1 MANKIGVVLA
11 LDNEREFTLGMKNA
25 KDSVKYL
32 DDGLKDLK
40 SEFSDSANSMEALT
54 KKQELLKQKQEAYDR
69 VLKQAKTGQDQAKK
83 TYKDQAKALE
93 DLKKEL
99 DQAKSSLDKM
109 EKSGDTSSKAY
120 KDQKAAVDSLSQAVS
135 KQTANY
141 LKAEGR
147 LSKWDNEVAKAEK
160 AVKNN
165 STAVEKN
172 AKYIDEAKKSADG
185 CAKSIDKY
193 GKEVKEAG
201 DETKKSADE
210 AKGASEV
217 FTGFGEKLGNA
228 IVAKGVQLATSA
240 VQVLG
245 QKIKEAA
252 KYVVD
257 VGSKFEASMSKVK
270 ALSGASGAEFDA
282 LSEKAQALGSSTQYS
297 ASEVADAF
305 GYMSLAGWDTTSML
319 EGIDGVLNL
328 ATAAQMDLAEA
339 SDMVTDYLSA
349 FGLAASDA
357 GHMADMLAYAQANS
371 NTSATQLGDAYGN
384 CAANMHAAGQSMETT
399 TAILEAMAN
408 QGTKGSEAGTALSAV
423 MRDIGQK
430 SKNGAIQIGNASVKV
445 QDAAGNYRSLTDIL
459 KDVESATQGMGTA
472 EKDAALRATFT
483 KNSIKAV
490 NEVLTEG
497 VGKVQG
503 YETALNNCDG
513 AAADMAGTM
522 TDNLQGALDGLDSA
536 TEGLGIALYN
546 QIKGPLSNAVRNV
559 TGAINLITGAITPQK
574 TELETFLD
582 EVIETDERIKSMV
595 DAAQQDVN
603 NAEGEVSKLEGY
615 KNTIL
620 ELQAIIDNGGQLD
633 AFQLYQMKNAVQ
645 AVSGEVPEIGENFDE
660 VTGKISLTTAEIEKA
675 FAAAESGILQAAI
688 ARSMDEIMQAQGDA
702 ILNEAKA
709 LAAVNEAQR
718 ELDAFETE
726 NNIAEGFD
734 PDRFDIKD
742 KWEELSDTLANAKTN
757 YETTQQTTAETV
769 QAEKDLNDALQVV
782 TEKYG
787 DLGDAT
793 EKSTDKTKD
802 FADGQGDAED
812 ALNGV
817 ADAAGEAEGAVED
830 EGDAEKIAAQ
840 KAEEAAKAITKAH
853 DDAAKAVEDAYES
866 TKKSVESAWNISPF
880 SGWEQKEEEGLD
892 AFMKSLQSQID
903 GITNYKN
910 NLAVLR
916 EGLKNENGEIA
927 GANAEFLSYVE
938 GLGTSGAQLIQD
950 LAAGINSGDPSQ
962 LSAAVQ
968 LYVNA
973 FNKESD
979 IEQFLTRD
987 QMAIQLGLK
996 EISGSTEEEWSN
1008 LNSVAQNVI
1017 MTGGGVMTNAIAE
1030 AYDKAALTAEKMGVK
1045 IPEGLA
1051 EGIESG
1057 REDAPTAIKH
1067 ATDLLNAAISGQG
1080 NALIAA
1086 AKDMGVEVPAEIAEG
1101 INTGG
1106 DSAVEAYDKLVALV
1120 ASMNVDTSGVTEN
1133 IEAIPE
1139 AASAAIEDGK
1149 AEVETA
1155 TSNLSDAAENVTAD
1169 TTTAAQSGTDMASA
1183 FAGGITSGQSEAQT
1197 AAQTMATTAAQQ
1209 ANNARNIFTSSG
1221 RIAASSYASGIR
1233 SYASTARSAASSL
1246 ASSARSGASGVSFYS
1261 VGTNIASGVASG
1273 IRGNQSAAISAAVGM
1288 ARAALRAAK
1297 QELGIKSPSKAFK
1310 EQVGKQITNGMAFGI
1325 KQGAPKVIKEINAL
1339 AKNTFNAAVKWLSQ
1353 YKAKNKVTWQDEEYF
1368 WDKMTN
1374 VVKRGTAE
1382 YDQVIANWT
1391 KLNVDNAFGVSKTEK
1406 DSSGKEVAKDAEDYY
1421 NEVLRAAEQFQIKLA
1436 AKDNVSIRE
1445 QQDYWKKVRNLMD
1458 SNSEAYWD
1466 IVQKQ
1471 LELNEQI
1478 GNMDVAE
1485 DILAKYQTYYDMSE
1499 QAVVDYWD
1507 KVRKKYTAGTEERIR
1522 ADENYLNAKKDL
1534 EEKLASIEEEY
1545 ADKVDEANQRYI
1557 DALEE
1562 RKAAIMDAF
1571 GLFEAFESTS
1581 ASGEELLFNIKSQA
1595 AGYEEWSKT
1604 LDDLQKRGIFSDE
1617 LMKILTDKGPA
1628 DIAALKALLMLTDDQ
1643 LKEYQEAYDR
1653 KEAAA
1658 QRQAEEDTAELKK
1671 SIEQE
1676 IADLKEA
1683 EAKEL
1688 AAATEHISSD
1698 LTQLANNVRSIAE
1711 DQTAALVGA
1720 FTNAATKLA
1729 DSTGKSVSDQ
1739 TMYDVDVNRNGTQRP
1754 VAQAQE
1760 VKAAAQPKPTTTT
1773 TTTTTKS
1780 SGPKYKVN
1788 TKDGLNMRT
1797 GAGTNNKVITTI
1809 KNGTQIEGTG
1819 NTKKVGNVTWYEVK
1833 YNGKTGWVSGQYI
1846 TKLAKGI
1853 FSAVKGL
1860 ALTDEEG
1867 LGSEAILTKQGV
1879 LRQLD
1884 AGDTV
1889 FNAAQRK
1896 NLWEI
1901 SKLQMPDVA
1910 SMAALNQR
1918 LAEGYTAQV
1927 RASSATN
1934 DVLSGMATLMAQF
1947 LPYLAE
1953 SNKVYL
1959 DGRSL
1964 VSGTADGMSQ
1974 TLAMRARRKR

>member
-11 LDNEREFTLGMKNA
+11 LDNEREFTQGMKNA

-32 DDGLKDLK
+32 DDGLKNLK
-40 SEFSDSANSMEALT
+40 TEFSENANSMEALT
-54 KKQELLKQKQEAYDR
+54 RKQELLKQKQEAYDR

-147 LSKWDNEVAKAEK
+147 LSKWDHEVAQAEK

-193 GKEVKEAG
+193 GKEIKEAG
-201 DETKKSADE
+201 DETKKSADQ

-217 FTGFGEKLGNA
+217 YTSFGEKLGTA
-228 IVAKGVQLATSA
+228 IAAKGVQLATSA
-240 VQVLG
+240 VQLLG
-245 QKIKEAA
+245 QKVKEAA

-257 VGSKFEASMSKVK
+257 VGSKFESSMSKVK
-270 ALSGASGAEFDA
+270 ALSGAGSEEFEA
-282 LSEKAQALGSSTQYS
+282 LSTKAKELGGNTQYS

-305 GYMSLAGWDTTSML
+305 SYMSLAGWDTQSML
-319 EGIDGVLNL
+319 DGIDGVLNL
-328 ATAAQMDLAEA
+328 ATASQMDLAEA

-357 GHMADMLAYAQANS
+357 GHMADMMAYAQANS
-371 NTSATQLGDAYGN
+371 NTSTTQLGDAFGN

-430 SKNGAIQIGNASVKV
+430 SKNGAIQIGKSSVQV

-459 KDVESATQGMGTA
+459 KDVETATQGMGTA
-472 EKDAALRATFT
+472 ERDAALRATFT

-503 YETALNNCDG
+503 YETALSNADG
-513 AAADMAGTM
+513 TASEMATTM
-522 TDNLQGALDGLDSA
+522 TDNLGGAVTELNSA
-536 TEGLGIALYN
+536 TEGLGIALYTHV
-546 QIKGPLSNAVRNV
+546 KGPITRSVNV
-559 TGAINLITGAITPQK
+559 ATGLINRITDAITPQK
-574 TELETFLD
+574 SELETFLD
-582 EVIETDERIKSMV
+582 DVEETDKRIQGV
-595 DAAQQDVN
+595 LDAAKQDVD

-615 KNTIL
+615 KKTIL
-620 ELQAIIDNGGQLD
+620 DLQAIIDNGGELD
-633 AFQLYQMKNAVQ
+633 AYQLFQMKNAVQ
-645 AVSGEVPEIGENFDE
+645 AVSGEVPEIGKNFDE

-675 FAAAESGILQAAI
+675 FAAAESGILNAAI
-688 ARSMDEIMQAQGDA
+688 AKSMDEIMEAQGDA
-702 ILNEAKA
+702 MLNEASA
-709 LAAVNEAQR
+709 LAAVNAAQR
-718 ELDAFETE
+718 EYDDFVKEHKIDT
-726 NNIAEGFD
+726 EGFD
-734 PDRFDIKD
+734 PDDFITKNKFEDLEDDLNK
-742 KWEELSDTLANAKTN
+742 ANAE
-757 YETTQQTTAETV
+757 YETTRQTTEETI
-769 QAEKDLNDALQVV
+769 QAQKDLEAAMQVV

-787 DLGDAT
+787 DLGDAA
-793 EKSTDKTKD
+793 EDSTGKTKEN
-802 FADGQGDAED
+802 AEGQEEAANALDG
-812 ALNGV
+812 V
-817 ADAAGEAEGAVED
+817 TDAANAAGKALEG
-830 EGDAEKIAAQ
+830 EGDEADETAKKVEEALKAQEKAS
-840 KAEEAAKAITKAH
+840 EDAAKAIS
-853 DDAAKAVEDAYES
+853 DAYEA
-866 TKKSVESAWNISPF
+866 TKKEVESAWNISPF
-880 SGWEQKEEEGLD
+880 AGWEQKEEEGLSK
-892 AFMKSLQSQID
+892 FMESLQSQID

-910 NLAVLR
+910 NLGILR
-916 EGLKNENGEIA
+916 AGLTDENGKMSEE
-927 GANAEFLSYVE
+927 NARFLSYVE
-938 GLGTSGAQLIQD
+938 GLGTSGAQMVQD
-950 LAAGINSGDPSQ
+950 IASALSSGDPSR
-962 LSAAVQ
+962 LSEAVQ

-973 FNKESD
+973 MDVKSD
-979 IEQFLTRD
+979 ITNVLTAD
-987 QMAIQLGLK
+987 QVAVKLGLDQLG
-996 EISGSTEEEWSN
+996 SSDEEWTGLSGIVN
-1008 LNSVAQNVI
+1008 KIKETGDVSPAITSAFGAAAHVAKV
-1017 MTGGGVMTNAIAE
+1017 
-1030 AYDKAALTAEKMGVK
+1030 MGVK

-1051 EGIESG
+1051 EGIESADDDPAG
-1057 REDAPTAIKH
+1057 AIAQATA
-1067 ATDLLNAAISGQG
+1067 LLNAAISGQG
-1080 NALIAA
+1080 NALVQKAR
-1086 AKDMGVEVPAEIAEG
+1086 DMGVDVPEEVANG
-1101 INTGG
+1101 INAGG
-1106 DSAVEAYDKLVALV
+1106 ETAIEAYDKLVGLV
-1120 ASMNVDTSGVTEN
+1120 AGMNVDTSGVTEN

-1139 AASAAIEDGK
+1139 AAKTAIESGET
-1149 AEVETA
+1149 EVQTA
-1155 TSNLSDAAENVTAD
+1155 SEGLADAAETVAVD
-1169 TTTAAQSGTDMASA
+1169 TTTATAAGTSFATA
-1183 FAGGITSGQSEAQT
+1183 YAGGITAGQTLAQ
-1197 AAQTMATTAAQQ
+1197 ASAQQ
-1209 ANNARNIFTSSG
+1209 MANASAQAANNVRNTFRSAGQISG
-1221 RIAASSYASGIR
+1221 SSYAAGIR
-1233 SYASTARSAASSL
+1233 AQAGSARSAASSL

-1261 VGTNIASGVASG
+1261 VGSNIASGVASG
-1273 IRGNQSAAISAAVGM
+1273 IRGGQSSAISAAIAM
-1288 ARAALRAAK
+1288 AKAALRAAK
-1297 QELGIKSPSKAFK
+1297 NELGIKSPSKVFK
-1310 EQVGKQITNGMAFGI
+1310 EQVGKQVANGMAFGI
-1325 KQGAPKVIKEINAL
+1325 KQGTSTVVKEMENL
-1339 AKNTFNAAVKWLSQ
+1339 GKNTYSAAVKWLSK
-1353 YKAKNKVTWQDEEYF
+1353 YKGSHATTWQDEEYF

-1374 VVKRGTAE
+1374 VVKRGTAA

-1406 DSSGKEVAKDAEDYY
+1406 DSSGKEVAKDVEDYY
-1421 NEVLRAAEQFQIKLA
+1421 NEILRAAEQFQVKLA
-1436 AKDNVSIRE
+1436 VKDNVSIRE
-1445 QQDYWKKVRNLMD
+1445 QQDYWKKVRNLM
-1458 SNSEAYWD
+1458 SSSSEAYWD

-1471 LELNEQI
+1471 LELNAQI

-1485 DILAKYQTYYDMSE
+1485 DILEKYQTYYDMSE

-1522 ADENYLNAKKDL
+1522 ADQNYLNAKKDL
-1534 EEKLASIEEEY
+1534 DDKLAEIEENY
-1545 ADKVDEANQRYI
+1545 ADKIDDANQRYL
-1557 DALEE
+1557 DALDE
-1562 RKAAIMDAF
+1562 RKQAIMEAF
-1571 GLFEAFESTS
+1571 GLFDEFESS
-1581 ASGEELLFNIKSQA
+1581 SESGEKLLFNMQSQA

-1617 LMKILTDKGPA
+1617 LMRVLTDKGPA
-1628 DIAALKALLMLTDDQ
+1628 DIAALKALLMLTDEQ
-1643 LKEYQEAYDR
+1643 LEAYQEAYDR

-1658 QRQAEEDTAELKK
+1658 LRQAEEDTAEIKK
-1671 SIEQE
+1671 SVEKEIE
-1676 IADLKEA
+1676 DLKAA

-1688 AAATEHISSD
+1688 AAVKEHISSD

-1720 FTNAATKLA
+1720 FDNAATKLA
-1729 DSTGKSVSDQ
+1729 DSTGKAVSDQ
-1739 TMYDVDVNRNGTQRP
+1739 TLYDVDVNRNGTQRP

-1760 VKAAAQPKPTTTT
+1760 VKAAAQPKPTTTA

-1780 SGPKYKVN
+1780 TGPKYKVN
-1788 TKDGLNMRT
+1788 TKNGLNMRT